1 MIRTFAVGVAVQPL
15 EAPAHSLT
23 ISIGISVAS
32 AELNAVTAEVLL
44 QGLAVRLAQM
54 DFIPDNIM
62 IIDYYNYAPYNTV
75 NRDKSY
81 TLVNDRTNYSEAPV
95 TLSLY
100 EAAKLN
106 YAHALNDT
114 GKRYIPV
121 SDSKNQQSYNQIIP

>member
-1 MIRTFAVGVAVQPL
+1 MIRTFVAGVAVQPL

-23 ISIGISVAS
+23 ISIGISEDS
-32 AELNAVTAEVLL
+32 AELNAVIAEVLL

-62 IIDYYNYAPYNTV
+62 IIDYYNYAPHNTV

-81 TLVNDRTNYSEAPV
+81 TLVNDRTDYSEAPV

-114 GKRYIPV
+114 GKRYV
-121 SDSKNQQSYNQIIP
+121 RVDSKDQQSYNRIIP

>member
-1 MIRTFAVGVAVQPL
+1 MIRTFVAGVAVQPL

-23 ISIGISVAS
+23 ISIAISVAS

-114 GKRYIPV
+114 GKRYV
-121 SDSKNQQSYNQIIP
+121 RVDSKDQQSYNRIIP